1 MNHTIITNENYETFF
16 NLNLDLACIAS
27 AEAKFLKINS
37 AWEATLGYTQE
48 EMLSTS
54 YLDFV
59 HPEDLKNTLH
69 EVEKLTK
76 GQTVINF
83 QNRYRC
89 KDGSYRWLDWN
100 ASPSKG
106 EPLVYAIARDI
117 TESKKAKDDLR
128 QREIELNEAQRMAH
142 VGSWTLDVAT
152 NRVFWTEELYRMYGL
167 DPKLPPPD
175 YSFHQTL
182 FTKDSWEKLSS
193 NLALTVKEGIP
204 YELELEFITVDG
216 KKGWMLVRG
225 EAHKNTSG
233 DIVML
238 RGMAQDISE
247 IKKAQEK
254 IHSQNSELNALN
266 ASKDKFFSI
275 ISHDLRSPFTGFLS
289 LTQLLAEQFDNM
301 TLLEIKEFHQKML
314 KSANNLYRLLDNLL
328 TWSRMQ
334 RGMMEFHP
342 EKLILSDLIK
352 NILDSL
358 NEVYVQKN
366 IKITKE
372 IGNATHIYADNAM
385 INSVLRNLLSNAI
398 KFTPA
403 NGNISIYA
411 QERENDSLISIQD
424 SGIGISP
431 ETLDKLFK
439 IDQKVSRPGTEGES
453 STGLGLLLCK
463 DFIDKHNGK
472 IWAESV
478 AGKGSTFYL
487 SLPRK

>member
-193 NLALTVKEGIP
+193 NLALTE
-204 YELELEFITVDG
+204 
-216 KKGWMLVRG
+216 
-225 EAHKNTSG
+225 
-233 DIVML
+233 
-238 RGMAQDISE
+238 
-247 IKKAQEK
+247 
-254 IHSQNSELNALN
+254 
-266 ASKDKFFSI
+266 
-275 ISHDLRSPFTGFLS
+275 
-289 LTQLLAEQFDNM
+289 
-301 TLLEIKEFHQKML
+301 KEFLM
-314 KSANNLYRLLDNLL
+314 N
-328 TWSRMQ
+328 
-334 RGMMEFHP
+334 
-342 EKLILSDLIK
+342 
-352 NILDSL
+352 
-358 NEVYVQKN
+358 
-366 IKITKE
+366 
-372 IGNATHIYADNAM
+372 
-385 INSVLRNLLSNAI
+385 
-398 KFTPA
+398 
-403 NGNISIYA
+403 
-411 QERENDSLISIQD
+411 
-424 SGIGISP
+424 
-431 ETLDKLFK
+431 
-439 IDQKVSRPGTEGES
+439 
-453 STGLGLLLCK
+453 
-463 DFIDKHNGK
+463 
-472 IWAESV
+472 
-478 AGKGSTFYL
+478 
-487 SLPRK
+487 